1 MDLHGKSL
9 DELNALA
16 AAIQA
21 EKSAAVDREREEFEA
36 LVTRVKEMAKAL
48 GIKLKPYFTETVP
61 GRQVKNPETGEVVT
75 LRGPR
80 PQWLK
85 DLLEGLDKKAVKAKL
100 DELKVAE

>member
-9 DELNALA
+9 DELNELSV
-16 AAIQA
+16 AIQA
-21 EKSAAVDREREEFEA
+21 EKSAAVEREKEEFET
-36 LVTRVKEMAKAL
+36 LVARVKEMAKSL
-48 GIKLKPYFTETVP
+48 GIKIKPYFTETVP

-85 DLLEGLDKKAVKAKL
+85 DMLEGLDKKAVKAKL

>member
-9 DELNALA
+9 DELNELA
-16 AAIQA
+16 AAIQN
-21 EKSAAVDREREEFEA
+21 EKAAAVSREREEFET
-36 LVTRVKEMAKAL
+36 LIVRVKDQAKAL
-48 GIKLKPYFTETVP
+48 GIKLKPYFVETSK

-85 DLLEGLDKKAVKAKL
+85 DMLDDLDKKAAKEKL
-100 DELKVAE
+100 AELEVTE